1 MENNKNKLDYDVI
14 DAKEVDKSILAL
26 QKTKEALI
34 GSENNLRLANQKAED
49 LTIQKLTRNNP
60 TMQAKFKELEE
71 NK

>member
-14 DAKEVDKSILAL
+14 DA
-26 QKTKEALI
+26 KEALI